1 MRAALTALL
10 LIAALHLAGC
20 TPASILATQNPTP
33 SDIPEITFPDAHAA
47 AAFLAMPGDIVLLEI
62 GDTLPKRIAYQFGL
76 YILSIPSLLDFRAPV
91 TNYFHV
97 EFAYDV
103 TDADGL
109 LTSGYS
115 PVSHAYF
122 PNDYRNDPT
131 YTIVRIR
138 DFPALASLALRRFR
152 EDNYPRTGFCGDYV
166 AWCFDD
172 RIYSWWNRIPYV
184 QRFLVEYWFP
194 EAIHTGDHIA
204 SSPDTIGICRVI
216 RGREIRPDV
225 IDTAHLTGQIA
236 LALSGDDEAIRAHA
250 ASVRARLVAA
260 GAVDE
265 AGRARTECFR
275 LRVETKR

>member
-1 MRAALTALL
+1 MRAAATVLFLTATLFL
-10 LIAALHLAGC
+10 SGC
-20 TPASILATQNPTP
+20 APASILAVHNPP
-33 SDIPEITFPDAHAA
+33 PADMPAITFPVAHAA
-47 AAFLAMPGDIVLLEI
+47 AAFLAMPGDILLLEI
-62 GDTLPKRIAYQFGL
+62 GDTIPKRIACQFGL
-76 YILSIPSLLDFRAPV
+76 YLLSLPSLLDFRAPV

-131 YTIVRIR
+131 YTVVRIR

-152 EDNYPRTGFCGDYV
+152 EDDYPRTGFCGDYV

-204 SSPDTIGICRVI
+204 SSPDTVGICRVI
-216 RGREIRPDV
+216 RGRAIKPDV
-225 IDTAHLTGQIA
+225 IDTAALTAQIDRA
-236 LALSGDDEAIRAHA
+236 LAGDNETIRAHA
-250 ASVRARLVAA
+250 ASVRARLIAA
-260 GAVDE
+260 GAMDD
-265 AGRARTECFR
+265 AGHARTDCVR
-275 LRVETKR
+275 LRVETQP